1 MKNVKKEELI
11 SIILP
16 VYNVSNYLDRCL
28 ESVTSQTYS
37 KIEILLINDGST
49 DSSSYICSEWKKKDN
64 RIIYIEKQNEGLGPT
79 RNLGLKLALGK
90 YIAFVDSDDWVALD
104 YIEKLYYSIKS
115 EDADIAECNF
125 YRVYDY
131 TDQMAYFDVTGSIG
145 KEFTKE
151 EKIKYANVVQW
162 NKLTKRELW
171 IDNEIQMPNFPGEDL
186 AVNALLLLSANKVVN
201 VPEALYYY
209 RMGRSKSISNTTDKF
224 IMYVKSAQYL
234 VDSFK
239 CRNLY
244 EKNKELLYRHLL
256 RWSSR
261 YLSIALGRLEET
273 EYLKLR
279 SGWIEFLDNEFP
291 SRCKKRFIVFG
302 GFNLCRIAIKLPYL
316 EDPYQRYQ
324 FSNINSIM
332 ADDIIPIINID
343 HNNPYRKYMIQRDL
357 NKSFRKSFQNCECD
371 FILIDFMEER
381 YDTLKVQ
388 DSFIT
393 YSDAIKEL
401 CKMPYDG
408 ESELLNDREI
418 SGQNI
423 WIENCLKFIELLR
436 SNFEE
441 KRIILIENYLCESYG
456 DNGNKTKFTNIE
468 EIDQINILLSY
479 KYKFFRA
486 NFPGI
491 TVIKTSDLHDYY
503 TDIKYEYGC
512 FPWHLNELVNI
523 RIASE
528 IEMKLEN
535 IFLTDT
541 KV

>member
-1 MKNVKKEELI
+1 MKNLRKDELI

-16 VYNVSNYLDRCL
+16 IYNVSDYLDRCL
-28 ESVTSQTYS
+28 KSVTSQTYS
-37 KIEILLINDGST
+37 NIEILLINDGST
-49 DSSSYICSEWKKKDN
+49 DSSSKICSDWMKKDN
-64 RIIYIEKQNEGLGPT
+64 RIIYIEKPNEGLGPT
-79 RNLGLKLALGK
+79 RNLGIKMAKGK
-90 YIAFVDSDDWVALD
+90 YIAFVDSDDWVAFD

-125 YRVYDY
+125 YRVYEY

-171 IDNEIQMPNFPGEDL
+171 IDNEIQMPNLPGEDL
-186 AVNALLLLSANKVVN
+186 AVNALLLLSAKKVVN

-209 RMGRSKSISNTTDKF
+209 RMGRSNSISNTKDRF
-224 IMYVKSAQYL
+224 ILYIKSAQYL
-234 VDSFK
+234 VASFK
-239 CRNLY
+239 NRNLY

-261 YLSIALGRLEET
+261 YLSIALGRMEET

-279 SGWIEFLDNEFP
+279 SSWIEFLDNEFP
-291 SRCKKRFIVFG
+291 CRSKKRFIIIG
-302 GFNLCRIAIKLPYL
+302 GFNLCRIAIKLPFL

-324 FSNINSIM
+324 FSNINSLM
-332 ADDIIPIINID
+332 ADDIIPFINID

-357 NKSFRKSFQNCECD
+357 NKSFRKSLQNCECD

-388 DSFIT
+388 DSYIT
-393 YSDAIKEL
+393 FSDAVKEL
-401 CKMPYDG
+401 CKIPYDG
-408 ESELLNDREI
+408 ESELLNDREL

-423 WIENCLKFIELLR
+423 WIENCLKFIELLK

-456 DNGNKTKFTNIE
+456 DNENKTNFTNSE
-468 EIDQINILLSY
+468 EIEQINILLSN
-479 KYKFFRA
+479 KYKFFIN

-491 TVIKTSDLHDYY
+491 TVIKTSDLLDYY

-512 FPWHLNELVNI
+512 FPWHLNERVNI
-523 RIASE
+523 QIASE
-528 IEMKLEN
+528 IEMKLDS
-535 IFLTDT
+535 ILLTDT